1 MTRRNSNPYFDPAK
15 YHHRP
20 WGFRNPPG
28 SPPGHRFTIELAREA
43 AHFLGEIRRLVGHY
57 PFPPEH
63 VIAEQ
68 DALQLLQSIQAPHRV
83 TWLGHASF
91 LLHCRDRVI
100 LTDPYLTDYASPL
113 PLRTTKRLV
122 PAAISIRN
130 LPTIDTILISHNH
143 YDHLD
148 APALRQLA
156 QRFPHAL
163 VVVPLGLRDL
173 VREQGFSYVVELDWY
188 DAHDDA
194 GLCITAVPA
203 VHASRRG
210 VGDTNRTLWCG
221 FRVQAADFSFYF
233 AGDTAYG
240 AVFREIGERL
250 GPCDL
255 GLVPIGAYQPRLL
268 MAPVH
273 ATPEEAAQIGLDIQ
287 ARQLIGMHWGT
298 IRLTTE
304 PMLEPAERFLAADCP
319 LPRRVMRI
327 GETLAFPIP

>member
-1 MTRRNSNPYFDPAK
+1 MSRRNPYFDPTR

-28 SPPGHRFTIELAREA
+28 SPPGHRFSIELAREA
-43 AHFLGEIRRLVGHY
+43 AHFLGEIRRVVGHY

-63 VIAEQ
+63 VIPENE
-68 DALQLLQSIQAPHRV
+68 ALQMLERINAPRKL
-83 TWLGHASF
+83 TWLGHACF
-91 LLHCRDRVI
+91 LLHCGGRVM

-130 LPTIDTILISHNH
+130 LPAVDTILISHNH

-163 VVVPLGLRDL
+163 VCVPLGLRDL
-173 VREQGFSYVVELDWY
+173 VREQGFRDVVELDWY
-188 DAHDDA
+188 DAHRDA
-194 GLCITAVPA
+194 ELMITAVPA

-210 VGDTNRTLWCG
+210 VGDTNRSLWCG
-221 FRVQAADFSFYF
+221 FYLQVDGFTTYF

-240 AVFREIGERL
+240 AVFREMGATL

-255 GLVPIGAYQPRLL
+255 GLVPIGAYQPRVL

-273 ATPEEAAQIGLDIQ
+273 ATPEEAVQIGEDLQ
-287 ARQLIGMHWGT
+287 ARRLIGMHWGT
-298 IRLTTE
+298 IRLTIE
-304 PMLEPAERFLAADCP
+304 PMLEPPERFLAVDSP
-319 LPRRVMRI
+319 IPRQVMRI
-327 GETLAFPIP
+327 GETLALADA